1 MSPRGGGTSSVKAD
15 RPHRPPVNPEEVVLL
30 LVDESSRMAETYD
43 RLVTPHFAP
52 IAERV
57 LALADP
63 KPGEM
68 FLDLGTGTGLL
79 ACMIAPKVVPRP
91 VVAIDLADGA
101 IAAATY
107 RAAGLRIKSV
117 RFEML
122 DARNIVYRGGLFD
135 GVASNLGVPSIGY
148 DRCFTEVARVLKPT
162 GRFVFSEWG
171 DMSDSA
177 FDVFLAAM
185 DRHRVREP
193 SKNLAEIRA
202 ASEYFRTSQG
212 YKDLRNPAAVK
223 AALAKAGFRKVA
235 VRTET
240 ISAVFDPP
248 ESFVDFRLAWGAN
261 EAEVAAMDTETRKA
275 FLEDA
280 GAELRAR
287 AGGARLEEDW
297 LIHFYEARP
306 Q

>member
-1 MSPRGGGTSSVKAD
+1 MV
-15 RPHRPPVNPEEVVLL
+15 
-30 LVDESSRMAETYD
+30 
-43 RLVTPHFAP
+43 
-52 IAERV
+52 
-57 LALADP
+57 
-63 KPGEM
+63 
-68 FLDLGTGTGLL
+68 
-79 ACMIAPKVVPRP
+79 APKVAPQG

-101 IAAATY
+101 IARATY
-107 RAAGLRIKSV
+107 RAAGLGIRSI

-122 DARNIVYRGGLFD
+122 DVRNIVYRGGLFD
-135 GVASNLGVPSIGY
+135 GVASNLGVPAIGY
-148 DRCFTEVARVLKPT
+148 DRCFTEVARVLNPA

-177 FDVFLAAM
+177 FDVFLAAL
-185 DRHRVREP
+185 DRHRVRDP
-193 SKNLAEIRA
+193 PKKLSEIRA

-212 YKDLRNPAAVK
+212 YKDLRNPAVVK
-223 AALAKAGFRKVA
+223 TALAKAGFRKVA

>member
-1 MSPRGGGTSSVKAD
+1 MSLRGCGTSTVKPTVPIACA
-15 RPHRPPVNPEEVVLL
+15 VNPEEVVLL
-30 LVDESSRMAETYD
+30 LTDEYSRMAETYD
-43 RLVTPHFAP
+43 RIVTPHFAP

-57 LALADP
+57 LALAAP
-63 KPGEM
+63 KSGEM

-79 ACMIAPKVVPRP
+79 ACMIAPKVLPRP
-91 VVAIDLADGA
+91 MVAIDLADGA

-107 RAAGLRIKSV
+107 RAAGLGVKSV

-122 DARNIVYRGGLFD
+122 DVRNIVYRGGLFD
-135 GVASNLGVPSIGY
+135 GVASNLGVPAIGY
-148 DRCFTEVARVLKPT
+148 DRCFTEVARVLNPA

-177 FDVFLAAM
+177 FDVFLAAL
-185 DRHRVREP
+185 DRHRVRDP
-193 SKNLAEIRA
+193 PKKLSEIRA

-212 YKDLRNPAAVK
+212 YKDLRNPAVVK
-223 AALAKAGFRKVA
+223 TALAKAGFRKVA